1 MRTGRTNDCGQRVD
15 EPPRLGMWPLEG
27 WLGGMKVNIIGGQTE
42 LGESHWFSD
51 ALIGSIGCV
60 ETFTF

>member
-27 WLGGMKVNIIGGQTE
+27 CLGGMKVNIIGGQME
-42 LGESHWFSD
+42 LRGKV
-51 ALIGSIGCV
+51 IGSQMV
-60 ETFTF
+60 